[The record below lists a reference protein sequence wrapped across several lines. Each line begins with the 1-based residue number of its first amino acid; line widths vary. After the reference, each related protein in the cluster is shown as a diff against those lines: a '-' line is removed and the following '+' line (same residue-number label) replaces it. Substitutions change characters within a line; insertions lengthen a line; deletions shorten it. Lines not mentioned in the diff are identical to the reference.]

1 MYYVVPYDSEL
12 YHYGV
17 LGMKWG
23 VRRYQNKDGSLT
35 SAGKKRYSKEYK
47 KQAKKVTQDI
57 RNNLGRLSDEAN
69 VEVAERF
76 NREQERKYGKN
87 YMDRDEYALEFD
99 EAYINNYDKVFDRKL
114 SDFIQSNENY
124 RKSKE
129 LVDKYNMIAWDDIA
143 RDNEAFVEELR
154 KRRG

>member
-12 YHYGV
+12 YHFGIK
-17 LGMKWG
+17 GMKWG

-124 RKSKE
+124 RKPKE
-129 LVDKYNMIAWDDIA
+129 LVDKYNMTAWDDIA

>member
-1 MYYVVPYDSEL
+1 MRYESEL
-12 YHYGV
+12 YHFGIK
-17 LGMKWG
+17 GMKWG

-35 SAGKKRYSKEYK
+35 SAGKKKYSKEYK
-47 KQAKKVTQDI
+47 KQVKKVTQDI

-129 LVDKYNMIAWDDIA
+129 LVDKYNMTAWDDIA

>member
-1 MYYVVPYDSEL
+1 MRYESEL
-12 YHYGV
+12 YHFGIKGV
-17 LGMKWG
+17 KWG

-129 LVDKYNMIAWDDIA
+129 LVDKYNMTAWDDIA

>member
-1 MYYVVPYDSEL
+1 MYYVVPCDSEL

-47 KQAKKVTQDI
+47 KQAEKVTQDI

-129 LVDKYNMIAWDDIA
+129 LVDKYNMTAWDDIA

>member
-1 MYYVVPYDSEL
+1 MRYESEL
-12 YHYGV
+12 YHFGIKD
-17 LGMKWG
+17 MKWG

-129 LVDKYNMIAWDDIA
+129 LVDKYNMTAWDDIA

>member
-1 MYYVVPYDSEL
+1 MRYESEL
-12 YHYGV
+12 YHFGIK
-17 LGMKWG
+17 GMKWG

-47 KQAKKVTQDI
+47 KQAEKVTRDI

-87 YMDRDEYALEFD
+87 YMDRDEYVLEFD

-129 LVDKYNMIAWDDIA
+129 LVDKYNMTAWDDIA

>member
-1 MYYVVPYDSEL
+1 MRYESEL
-12 YHYGV
+12 YHFGIK
-17 LGMKWG
+17 GMKWG

-129 LVDKYNMIAWDDIA
+129 LVDKYNMTAWDDIA

-154 KRRG
+154 ERRG

>member
-1 MYYVVPYDSEL
+1 MRYESEL
-12 YHYGV
+12 YHFGIK
-17 LGMKWG
+17 GMKWG

-47 KQAKKVTQDI
+47 KQAEKVTQDI

-129 LVDKYNMIAWDDIA
+129 LVDKYNMTAWDDIA

>member
-129 LVDKYNMIAWDDIA
+129 LVDKYNMTAWDDIA

>member
-1 MYYVVPYDSEL
+1 MRYESEL
-12 YHYGV
+12 YHFGIK
-17 LGMKWG
+17 GMKWG

-47 KQAKKVTQDI
+47 KQAEKVTQDI

-87 YMDRDEYALEFD
+87 YMDRDEYVLEFD

-129 LVDKYNMIAWDDIA
+129 LVDKYNMTAWDDIA

>member
-35 SAGKKRYSKEYK
+35 SAGKKRCSKEYK

-129 LVDKYNMIAWDDIA
+129 LVDKYNMTAWDDIA

>member
-12 YHYGV
+12 YHFGIK
-17 LGMKWG
+17 GMKWG

-129 LVDKYNMIAWDDIA
+129 LVDKYNMTAWDDIA

>member
-1 MYYVVPYDSEL
+1 MLIYESEL
-12 YHYGV
+12 VHHGIK
-17 LGMKWG
+17 GQKWG

-99 EAYINNYDKVFDRKL
+99 KAYINNYDKVFDRKL

-129 LVDKYNMIAWDDIA
+129 LVDKYNMTAWDDIA

>member
-1 MYYVVPYDSEL
+1 MRYKSEL
-12 YHYGV
+12 YHFGIK
-17 LGMKWG
+17 GMKWG

-129 LVDKYNMIAWDDIA
+129 LVDKYNMTAWDDIA

>member
-1 MYYVVPYDSEL
+1 MRCESEL
-12 YHYGV
+12 YHFDIK
-17 LGMKWG
+17 GMKWG

-129 LVDKYNMIAWDDIA
+129 LVDKYNMTAWDDIA

>member
-1 MYYVVPYDSEL
+1 MLIYESEL
-12 YHYGV
+12 VHHGIK
-17 LGMKWG
+17 GQKWG

-47 KQAKKVTQDI
+47 KQAEKVTQDI

-129 LVDKYNMIAWDDIA
+129 LVDKYNMTAWDDIA

>member
-1 MYYVVPYDSEL
+1 
-12 YHYGV
+12 
-17 LGMKWG
+17 MKWG

-129 LVDKYNMIAWDDIA
+129 LVDKYNMTAWDDIA